1 MQRTF
6 RGVSAALVGLGL
18 AVLVGCTPTAA
29 PSPIPTPSVPTCVPL
44 DGASP
49 FPCTQADFDALAEQR
64 ALYEEAEAVLGRY
77 YSEVNRQ
84 EVDWRLRE
92 MTPEFEA
99 TTAGEFREFTQ
110 RIIDLDRR
118 DEARRVGDPAPV
130 MWVRPQLEGAS
141 DGFVAVLRSCVDG
154 SQARYVTKASPEPR
168 PGVAYE
174 FTYSFT
180 RVNDALKIATST
192 FEGVKGC

>member
-64 ALYEEAEAVLGRY
+64 ALYEEAEAVLERY
-77 YSEVNRQ
+77 VAELVRQ
-84 EVDWRLRE
+84 EKDWRLRE
-92 MTPEFEA
+92 LTPELEA
-99 TTAGEFREFTQ
+99 TTTGRFRDFVMEFIE
-110 RIIDLDRR
+110 LDRQDQASR
-118 DEARRVGDPAPV
+118 LGDPAPIA
-130 MWVRPQLEGAS
+130 WVKPVPDESREGS
-141 DGFVAVLRSCVDG
+141 VAALRYCVD
-154 SQARYVTKASPEPR
+154 ATAETFVTKEAPQGVS
-168 PGVAYE
+168 GVAAE
-174 FTYSFT
+174 RTYFFA
-180 RVNDALKIATST
+180 REAGQLKIASSD
-192 FEGVKGC
+192 VKDVKSC

>member
-6 RGVSAALVGLGL
+6 RGVSAALVGLAL

-64 ALYEEAEAVLGRY
+64 ALYEEAETVVKRY
-77 YSEVNRQ
+77 YDEVNRQ
-84 EVDWRLRE
+84 EADWQLRG

-99 TTAGEFREFTQ
+99 TTTGDFREFTRQ
-110 RIIDLDRR
+110 LTEFDRR
-118 DEARRVGDPAPV
+118 DQASRVSGSVPV
-130 MWVRPQLEGAS
+130 VWVRPALDEDLDGAL
-141 DGFVAVLRSCVDG
+141 VAVRSCVDG
-154 SQARYVTKASPEPR
+154 SQASYVTSAR
-168 PGVAYE
+168 PTPQAGVVMKYVFYLSRADDVLKLSSSSSE
-174 FTYSFT
+174 Q
-180 RVNDALKIATST
+180 VDA
-192 FEGVKGC
+192 C

>member
-64 ALYEEAEAVLGRY
+64 ALYEEAQGVLRRY
-77 YSEVNRQ
+77 LDELERQ

-92 MTPEFEA
+92 MTPELEA
-99 TTAGEFREFTQ
+99 TTGGLYRGVVQQFIDQDRAEEAE
-110 RIIDLDRR
+110 RI
-118 DEARRVGDPAPV
+118 GPPAPLA
-130 MWVRPQLEGAS
+130 WTKPLLGESREGSVIAIRYCQ
-141 DGFVAVLRSCVDG
+141 D
-154 SQARYVTKASPEPR
+154 ARTESYRTKASQSPV
-168 PGVAYE
+168 PGVAAERSYYFGRE
-174 FTYSFT
+174 SG
-180 RVNDALKIATST
+180 DLKIVASDA
-192 FEGVKGC
+192 ERVESC